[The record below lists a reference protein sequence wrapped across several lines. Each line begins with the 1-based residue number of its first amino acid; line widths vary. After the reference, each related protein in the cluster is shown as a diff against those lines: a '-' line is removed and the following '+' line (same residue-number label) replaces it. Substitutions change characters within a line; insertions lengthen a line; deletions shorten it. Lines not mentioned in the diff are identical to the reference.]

1 MSSKKT
7 DIMNPELYA
16 FLEHYVKI
24 CQELE
29 YYKKKCL
36 TKNAGKNDHKKE
48 TILPIRKHVTKKVKE
63 WAIQTRVKELGLSP
77 KIYTWLELLKHDPCV
92 SNESEFYK
100 SYLEEYNNR
109 IVKLNN

>member
-29 YYKKKCL
+29 YYKKS
-36 TKNAGKNDHKKE
+36 D
-48 TILPIRKHVTKKVKE
+48 
-63 WAIQTRVKELGLSP
+63 
-77 KIYTWLELLKHDPCV
+77 
-92 SNESEFYK
+92 
-100 SYLEEYNNR
+100 
-109 IVKLNN
+109 